1 MVSAAMLMI
10 INTYIQTSVLFANYL
25 AANLSI
31 SSFLCR
37 LIVCEG
43 QLKNLTWHSSGLS
56 ETWLP
61 KGSPALFSSV
71 TPSLG
76 EERIRDTTRL
86 HGLGMPRNPRP
97 P

>member
-1 MVSAAMLMI
+1 MLV
-10 INTYIQTSVLFANYL
+10 NHL

-31 SSFLCR
+31 SSFLCW

-43 QLKNLTWHSSGLS
+43 QLKKLMWHSSGLS
-56 ETWLP
+56 ETWLAE
-61 KGSPALFSSV
+61 GRPALFSSV

-76 EERIRDTTRL
+76 EERIRDTARL
-86 HGLGMPRNPRP
+86 HGLGMPKSPRP